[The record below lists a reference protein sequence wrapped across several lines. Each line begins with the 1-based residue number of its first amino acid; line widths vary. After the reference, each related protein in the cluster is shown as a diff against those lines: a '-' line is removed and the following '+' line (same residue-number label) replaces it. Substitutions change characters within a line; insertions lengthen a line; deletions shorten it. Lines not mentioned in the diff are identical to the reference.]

1 MSNYDYDLF
10 TIGAGSGGV
19 RASRL
24 AASYGAK
31 VCVAEE
37 YRAGGTCVIRGCVP
51 KKLFVYASHFS
62 EEFEDANAYGW
73 SVPETAFDWSMLIA
87 NKDKEIGRLEGIYKS
102 VLANAGAE
110 FVQSRAVLKD
120 AHTVHIEAENR
131 DVSAEKILIAAG
143 GTPWLPSDL
152 KGVEHAITSNE
163 AFHLETFPKK
173 IVVVGGGY
181 IAVEFAGIFNGLGAD
196 VTLLHRRNHVLKAF
210 DAELGDVLLEEMQK
224 KGVTLCL
231 GKTIESIDLD
241 GGTKKATL
249 NDGQVLEADQIMFA
263 VGRVP
268 NTSGI
273 GLENAGV
280 ELGKG
285 GEVIV
290 DEFSR
295 SNVNHIFAVGDV
307 TDRLQLTPV
316 AIREG
321 AAFAET
327 EFNNNPQ
334 AMDHRNVA
342 TAIFSQPPIGTVGL
356 SEEQA
361 LEECGEIDIYKSTF
375 RPLKHTLTGR
385 DETTLMKLLVD
396 PKSNRVLGCHIVGPD
411 SGEMIQCLGIAVK
424 MGATKQDFDATVAV
438 HPTSAEELVTLRDK
452 VTRKKTA
459 GATAAAT

>member
-1 MSNYDYDLF
+1 MSNFDYDLF

-37 YRAGGTCVIRGCVP
+37 FRAGGTCVIRGCVP

-62 EEFEDANAYGW
+62 EDFEDAAGFGW
-73 SVPETAFDWSMLIA
+73 TINDASFDWKKLVA
-87 NKDKEIGRLEGIYKS
+87 NKDKEIDRLEGIYQT
-102 VLANAGAE
+102 VLGNAGAE

-120 AHTVHIEAENR
+120 AHTVHLVDENR
-131 DVSAEKILIAAG
+131 DVTAEKILIATG
-143 GTPWLPSDL
+143 GTPWLPGDL
-152 KGVEHAITSNE
+152 PGVEYAITSNE
-163 AFHLETFPKK
+163 AFHLEEFPKR

-181 IAVEFAGIFNGLGAD
+181 IAVEFAGIFNGMGAD
-196 VTLLHRRNHVLKAF
+196 VTLVHRRDQVLKAF
-210 DAELGDVLLEEMQK
+210 DEELGDTLLEEMKK
-224 KGVTLCL
+224 KGVGLSLGRTITSISVDGDTRIVTLDD
-231 GKTIESIDLD
+231 GATI
-241 GGTKKATL
+241 
-249 NDGQVLEADQIMFA
+249 EADQVMFA

-268 NTSGI
+268 NTDGI
-273 GLENAGV
+273 GIDKVGV
-280 ELGKG
+280 ELGRG
-285 GEVIV
+285 GQILV
-290 DEFSR
+290 DKYSR
-295 SNVNHIFAVGDV
+295 TNVPNIFAVGDV

-334 AMDHRNVA
+334 AMDHRTVA

-356 SEEQA
+356 SEAEA
-361 LEECGEIDIYKSTF
+361 LDEYGEIDVYKSTF
-375 RPLKHTLTGR
+375 RTLKHTLT
-385 DETTLMKLLVD
+385 DNQEKTMMKLLVD
-396 PKSNRVLGCHIVGPD
+396 PKSDKVLGCHIIGPD

-438 HPTSAEELVTLRDK
+438 HPTSSEELVTLRDK
-452 VTRKKTA
+452 VTKSVQA
-459 GATAAAT
+459 GVTTSAT

>member
-1 MSNYDYDLF
+1 MSNFDYDLF

-51 KKLFVYASHFS
+51 KKLFVYASHYS
-62 EEFEDANAYGW
+62 EDFEDAEGFGW
-73 SVPETAFDWSMLIA
+73 TINDASFDWKKLVA
-87 NKDKEIGRLEGIYKS
+87 NKDKEIDRLEGIYQT
-102 VLANAGAE
+102 VLGNAGAE

-120 AHTVHIEAENR
+120 AHTVHLVDENR
-131 DVSAEKILIAAG
+131 DVTAEKILIATG

-152 KGVEHAITSNE
+152 PGVDHAITSNE
-163 AFHLETFPKK
+163 AFHLEEFPKR

-181 IAVEFAGIFNGLGAD
+181 IAVEFAGIFKGMGAD
-196 VTLLHRRNHVLKAF
+196 VTLVHRRDQVLKAF
-210 DAELGDVLLEEMQK
+210 DEELGDTLLEEMKK
-224 KGVTLCL
+224 KGVGLSL
-231 GKTIESIDLD
+231 GRTITSIALD
-241 GGTKKATL
+241 GETRIVTL
-249 NDGQVLEADQIMFA
+249 DDGSKIEADQVMFA

-268 NTSGI
+268 NTDGI
-273 GLENAGV
+273 GIDKVGV
-280 ELGKG
+280 ELGRG
-285 GEVIV
+285 GQILV
-290 DEFSR
+290 DEYSR
-295 SNVNHIFAVGDV
+295 TNIPHIFAVGDV

-334 AMDHRNVA
+334 AMDHRTVA

-356 SEEQA
+356 SEAEA
-361 LEECGEIDIYKSTF
+361 LDEFGEIDVYKSSF
-375 RPLKHTLTGR
+375 RTLKHTLT
-385 DETTLMKLLVD
+385 DNQEKTMMKLLVD
-396 PKSNRVLGCHIVGPD
+396 PKSDKVLGCHIIGPD

-424 MGATKQDFDATVAV
+424 MGATKRDFDATVAV
-438 HPTSAEELVTLRDK
+438 HPTSSEELVTMRDK
-452 VTRKKTA
+452 VTKTKSSN
-459 GATAAAT
+459 GTVSAT

>member
-1 MSNYDYDLF
+1 MSKFDYDLF

-62 EEFEDANAYGW
+62 EDFEDAAGFGW
-73 SVPETAFDWSMLIA
+73 SINDASFDWKKLVA
-87 NKDKEIGRLEGIYKS
+87 NKDKEIDRLEGIYQT
-102 VLANAGAE
+102 VLGNAGAE

-120 AHTVHIEAENR
+120 AHTVHLVDENR
-131 DVSAEKILIAAG
+131 DVTAEKILIATG
-143 GTPWLPSDL
+143 GTPWVPSDL
-152 KGVEHAITSNE
+152 PGVEHTITSNE
-163 AFHLETFPKK
+163 AFHLEEFPKRV
-173 IVVVGGGY
+173 IVVGGGY
-181 IAVEFAGIFNGLGAD
+181 IAVEFAGIFKGMGAD
-196 VTLLHRRNHVLKAF
+196 VTLVHRRDQVLKAF
-210 DAELGDVLLEEMQK
+210 DEELGDTLLDEMKK
-224 KGVTLCL
+224 KGIGLSLGRTITSISLDGETRIVTL
-231 GKTIESIDLD
+231 DD
-241 GGTKKATL
+241 GSKI
-249 NDGQVLEADQIMFA
+249 EADQVMFA

-268 NTSGI
+268 NTDGM
-273 GLENAGV
+273 GLDKAGV
-280 ELGKG
+280 ELGRG
-285 GEVIV
+285 GQILV
-290 DEFSR
+290 DQYSR
-295 SNVNHIFAVGDV
+295 TNIPNIFAVGDV

-334 AMDHRNVA
+334 AMDHRTVA

-356 SEEQA
+356 SEAEA
-361 LEECGEIDIYKSTF
+361 LEEFGEIDVYKSTF
-375 RPLKHTLTGR
+375 RTLKHTLT
-385 DETTLMKLLVD
+385 DNQEKTMMKLLVD
-396 PKSNRVLGCHIVGPD
+396 PKSDKVLGCHIIGPD

-438 HPTSAEELVTLRDK
+438 HPTSSEELVTLRDK
-452 VTRKKTA
+452 VTKTA
-459 GATAAAT
+459 SSNPSVSAT

>member
-1 MSNYDYDLF
+1 MSKFDYDLF

-62 EEFEDANAYGW
+62 EDFEDAAGFGW
-73 SVPETAFDWSMLIA
+73 SINDASFDWKKLVA
-87 NKDKEIGRLEGIYKS
+87 NKDKEIDRLEGIYKT
-102 VLANAGAE
+102 VLGNAGAE

-120 AHTVHIEAENR
+120 AHTVHLVDENH
-131 DVSAEKILIAAG
+131 DVTAEKILIATG
-143 GTPWLPSDL
+143 GTPWLPNDL
-152 KGVEHAITSNE
+152 PGVEHTITSNE
-163 AFHLETFPKK
+163 AFHLEEFPKRV
-173 IVVVGGGY
+173 IVVGGGY
-181 IAVEFAGIFNGLGAD
+181 IAVEFAGIFKGMGAD
-196 VTLLHRRNHVLKAF
+196 VTLVHRRDQVLKAF
-210 DAELGDVLLEEMQK
+210 DEELGDTLLEEMKK
-224 KGVTLCL
+224 KGIGLSLGRKIASITLEGKTRIVTL
-231 GKTIESIDLD
+231 DD
-241 GGTKKATL
+241 GSKI
-249 NDGQVLEADQIMFA
+249 EADQVMFA

-268 NTSGI
+268 NTDGM
-273 GLENAGV
+273 GLDKAGV
-280 ELGKG
+280 ELGRG
-285 GEVIV
+285 GQILV
-290 DEFSR
+290 DEYSR
-295 SNVNHIFAVGDV
+295 TNIPNIFAVGDV

-334 AMDHRNVA
+334 AMDHRTVA

-356 SEEQA
+356 SEAEA
-361 LEECGEIDIYKSTF
+361 LEEFGEIDVYKSTF
-375 RPLKHTLTGR
+375 RTLKHTLT
-385 DETTLMKLLVD
+385 DNQEKTMMKLLVD
-396 PKSNRVLGCHIVGPD
+396 PKSDKVLGCHIIGPD

-438 HPTSAEELVTLRDK
+438 HPTSSEELVTLRDK
-452 VTRKKTA
+452 VTKTA
-459 GATAAAT
+459 SSNPSVSAT